1 MTELAA
7 MPAPSPAHEVIS
19 FVQMI
24 ERLARDK
31 SVDIE
36 RLDRLLAMRERENA
50 RMAEQAWKAAMSAAQ
65 AEMEPVR
72 ADATNEQTRSRYA
85 SHAALDGAIRPIYT
99 GHGLALTFD
108 SGDAPL
114 PDHVRIICDVS
125 HSPDGHSRRYH
136 LDMPVDGKGARGGD
150 VMTKTHAMGS
160 GITYGKRYLLG
171 MIFNLA
177 VTKDDDGNAAGGKL
191 PAKIQRNVDRLKPGG
206 SISERAMQ
214 ARVAEAWRRPPP
226 EPFEASQAGK
236 GRLRSHT
243 GRSSKYDERNPPPHE
258 GIPDHAAKA
267 LNRQLHP
274 MNDELPEHSAPPT
287 ISRRE
292 QMKASTE
299 PLDRTERD
307 GIPGFCDRREPQE
320 DASYLDLVK

>member
-1 MTELAA
+1 MSGVILSPQT
-7 MPAPSPAHEVIS
+7 PASAEIIS

-24 ERLARDK
+24 ERLARDT

-36 RLDRLLAMRERENA
+36 RLDRLLAMRERENG
-50 RMAEQAWKAAMSAAQ
+50 RLAEQSWKAAMSAAQ

-72 ADATNEQTRSRYA
+72 VDSTNNQTNSRYA
-85 SHAALDGAIRPIYT
+85 SHAALDGAIREIYT
-99 GHGLALTFD
+99 GHGFGLTFD

-125 HSPDGHSRRYH
+125 HPDGHSRRYH

-177 VTKDDDGNAAGGKL
+177 VVKDDDGNAAGGKL
-191 PAKIQRNVDRLKPGG
+191 PARIQRNLDRIAPRPEPAPAKAGGIAEKHPDSFPPGAAEQFATRPARTVVPAKPGG
-206 SISERAMQ
+206 IADRAMV
-214 ARVAEAWRRPPP
+214 ARAHQSWARPAGPSKAFSASDAGRR
-226 EPFEASQAGK
+226 G
-236 GRLRSHT
+236 G
-243 GRSSKYDERNPPPHE
+243 YDERNPPPHE
-258 GIPDHAAKA
+258 DIPDHAAKA

-274 MNDELPEHSAPPT
+274 MNDGIPDF
-287 ISRRE
+287 
-292 QMKASTE
+292 
-299 PLDRTERD
+299 LDR
-307 GIPGFCDRREPQE
+307 RR
-320 DASYLDLVK
+320 